1 MSILFTRVHHITANE
16 MQQLYIAVMLR

>member
-1 MSILFTRVHHITANE
+1 MANE